1 MKNSETILSI
11 GIIFK
16 NEIRCLER
24 CVKSLQPLRD
34 AIPCQLVMADTG
46 SDDGSRE
53 VAEQYADI
61 CFDFPWINDFAAA
74 RNAVLDRCT
83 GAWFMWVDADEWL
96 DEDVAELIDFL
107 QRLENWNR
115 YGAAYVTIRS
125 YATEEFREYS
135 DFYTCRLY
143 RNDLGIRFEGAIHEH
158 MTKSAGLGC
167 PLGRTIL
174 HHDGYIG
181 FGGEKG
187 KAKRKR
193 NMDLLEK
200 ELEKDPENLLLLLQ
214 CMDSSL
220 RNQQYVQR
228 AIDGVE
234 KKLTGW
240 EMYGPVIFRSAVN
253 AAMQEEP
260 EKREHLFQR
269 ARELFPD
276 SPFTRIDVSYLQF
289 FAYGQ
294 QKRYAEAIPCAE
306 EYLQAIGDYRAKKI
320 EPKSIIGGSLA
331 MVSYNR
337 ETQVRVYLAEVYFQ
351 EKQYQNAANMLDTIE
366 IEFLEPGTEKIALKV
381 MLNLHSQSGLDLSSR
396 MLDFWSKLST
406 SPRAKKL
413 MKIFDSIAANCFTTG
428 KREAEDAEGY
438 RHSYTI
444 FLPMAGKCEIGNA
457 AAIMEETDARALTE
471 LFQKIAKWDEVSIYA
486 IAHALEHGA
495 QYPLPDK
502 PAKMEEMDALASR
515 LRLVKGAACRLTLR
529 AAAGELHCWPELAW
543 ARSLALSAIRSFDWE
558 NAADDRAE
566 ASSELEEMSRR
577 MAGKQLLRIFAQV
590 EERFLSRCYT
600 DKMLQGDA
608 FWLLPP
614 MHRFGWRCAQ
624 AFQAK
629 ERGNLTEYIAI
640 LRDSLQTAPHVERIV
655 DFLAQEAEDDERPKT
670 SSPELLALAEQVRMI
685 LSQYAPNDPAVV
697 ALKQSDA
704 YQKVARL
711 LEEPKTPLSPPQEP
725 ASPEV
730 EADFLALEQDC
741 QFSDEQQAR
750 TAIQACFL
758 QADTRNQK
766 GLVDYWTRFPLW
778 GSSKEEVL
786 NNIASAFFYHW
797 KDFAW
802 VYHHLADERSRRTL
816 LAVLRCWRYFSLI
829 PQKQVKETR
838 FDDYFDLEI
847 LSCDQQDV
855 VADLGAFVGDTFLS
869 YLRNYGVCGYR
880 RYYGYEITP
889 SSYQKLLRVTQYY
902 PGVIC
907 RRKGAGAKAGE
918 RFLSVNADT
927 SANSLEQSGE
937 ERVEIVALDDDI
949 AEPLTLIKMDIEG
962 AEESALQGC
971 ARHIKEDRPKLAL
984 SVYHNFKDIWK
995 LPEMVEALAPGYRFY
1010 LRYHGGN
1017 RWPSELTLLGI
1028 PGREM

>member
-1 MKNSETILSI
+1 M
-11 GIIFK
+11 
-16 NEIRCLER
+16 
-24 CVKSLQPLRD
+24 
-34 AIPCQLVMADTG
+34 
-46 SDDGSRE
+46 
-53 VAEQYADI
+53 
-61 CFDFPWINDFAAA
+61 
-74 RNAVLDRCT
+74 
-83 GAWFMWVDADEWL
+83 
-96 DEDVAELIDFL
+96 
-107 QRLENWNR
+107 
-115 YGAAYVTIRS
+115 IRS
-125 YATEEFREYS
+125 YVSEDLKAYTDFR
-135 DFYTCRLY
+135 TCRLF
-143 RNDLGIRFEGAIHEH
+143 RNDSGVRFVGAIHEH
-158 MTKSAGLGC
+158 LSKSAGLGYQ
-167 PLGRTIL
+167 LKQTIL

-187 KAKRKR
+187 KAKRQR
-193 NMDLLEK
+193 NMELLEE
-200 ELEKDPENLLLLLQ
+200 ELEKDPENLLLLQQ
-214 CMDSSL
+214 CIDSSL
-220 RNQQYVQR
+220 GEKRYLKR
-228 AIDGVE
+228 AIDGIE
-234 KKLTGW
+234 KKLPRW
-240 EMYGPVIFRSAVN
+240 EVLGPPIFRSAVS
-253 AAMQEEP
+253 ASMKEEP
-260 EKREHLFQR
+260 EKREQWIQR

-276 SPFTRIDVSYLQF
+276 SIFTHIDVSYFQF
-289 FAYGQ
+289 FTLGQ
-294 QKRYAEAIPCAE
+294 EKRYAEAMPYGE
-306 EYLQAIGDYRAKKI
+306 EYLKAIADYNDNKVDQF
-320 EPKSIIGGSLA
+320 SLLGGSLM
-331 MVSYNR
+331 MVSKNR
-337 ETQVRVYLAEVYFQ
+337 ENQVRAYLAEVYFQ
-351 EKQYQNAANMLDTIE
+351 EKQFKKAVDMLSTLDVDYLDPE
-366 IEFLEPGTEKIALKV
+366 SEKIALYV
-381 MLNLHSQSGLDLSSR
+381 MLNLHSQSDLDMSSL
-396 MLDFWSKLST
+396 MLEFWTKIST
-406 SPRAKKL
+406 KENVKRLLGTFNAV
-413 MKIFDSIAANCFTTG
+413 AARCFTTE

-457 AAIMEETDARALTE
+457 AAIMEETDAQALTE

-502 PAKMEEMDALASR
+502 PAKIEEMDALASR

-655 DFLAQEAEDDERPKT
+655 DFLAQEAEDNERPKT
-670 SSPELLALAEQVRMI
+670 SSPELLALADQVRMI
-685 LSQYAPNDPAVV
+685 LSQYVPNDPAVV

-704 YQKVARL
+704 YQKVASL

-750 TAIQACFL
+750 NAIQSCFL
-758 QADTRNQK
+758 QVDTRNQK

-838 FDDYFDLEI
+838 LDDYFDLEL

-869 YLRNYGVCGYR
+869 YLKNYGVCGYR

-937 ERVEIVALDDDI
+937 DRVEIVALDDDI